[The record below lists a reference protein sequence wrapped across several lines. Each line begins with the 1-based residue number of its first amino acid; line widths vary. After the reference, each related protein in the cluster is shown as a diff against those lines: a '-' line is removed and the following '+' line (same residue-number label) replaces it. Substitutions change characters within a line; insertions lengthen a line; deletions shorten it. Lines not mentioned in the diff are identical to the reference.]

1 MSLKAKKVK
10 NVIFA
15 ESPKKATKKKVEK
28 KKTVQVKKNSRAT
41 TKNDRNMEFDYSKV
55 KLADLPKNADGTPK
69 KKYFVLWLIEKL
81 NRAIPKN
88 KRKNN
93 SL

>member
-1 MSLKAKKVK
+1 MPQV
-10 NVIFA
+10 
-15 ESPKKATKKKVEK
+15 KKATSAKVAG
-28 KKTVQVKKNSRAT
+28 QNLKNPSRKAKNQKPRAT
-41 TKNDRNMEFDYSKV
+41 KKAPMKVVAKKIQELDYSKV

-69 KKYFVLWLIEKL
+69 KKHFVLWLINKL

-88 KRKNN
+88 KRKKN

>member
-1 MSLKAKKVK
+1 MPRVKKATSAKVAGRNLKNPSRKAKNQK
-10 NVIFA
+10 
-15 ESPKKATKKKVEK
+15 PKATKKAPMKVVA
-28 KKTVQVKKNSRAT
+28 KKTL
-41 TKNDRNMEFDYSKV
+41 ELDYSKV

-69 KKYFVLWLIEKL
+69 KKHFVLWLINKL

>member
-1 MSLKAKKVK
+1 MPQV
-10 NVIFA
+10 
-15 ESPKKATKKKVEK
+15 KKATSAKVAGKNSKNPSRKAKNLNRKVTKKPPTKVVA
-28 KKTVQVKKNSRAT
+28 KKTL
-41 TKNDRNMEFDYSKV
+41 ELDYSKV

-69 KKYFVLWLIEKL
+69 KKHFVLWLINKL

-88 KRKNN
+88 KRKKN

>member
-1 MSLKAKKVK
+1 MPQVKKATSAKVAGRNLKNPSRKEK
-10 NVIFA
+10 NQK
-15 ESPKKATKKKVEK
+15 PKATKKPPMKVVAK
-28 KKTVQVKKNSRAT
+28 KIQ
-41 TKNDRNMEFDYSKV
+41 ELDYSKV

-69 KKYFVLWLIEKL
+69 KKHFVLWLINKL

-88 KRKNN
+88 KRKKN